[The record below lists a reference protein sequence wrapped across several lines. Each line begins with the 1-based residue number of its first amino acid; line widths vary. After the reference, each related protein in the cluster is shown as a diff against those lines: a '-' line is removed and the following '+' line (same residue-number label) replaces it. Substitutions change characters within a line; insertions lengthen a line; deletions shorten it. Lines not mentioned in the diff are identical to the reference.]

1 VGKKSRVK
9 QRSSTP
15 APADTTLAEVGP
27 RQPCPCG
34 SGRRY
39 KHCHGRSG
47 GAPAPYVART
57 FAGLADECDWAA
69 LREIVPSATAPL
81 RLRTGVVDGDRDR
94 DVTVCSLLPLA
105 LPALVRD
112 DGSVWL
118 GLQVQTNHG
127 DLSRDLAYALE
138 LALAA
143 EPGSQVSLDGPPPP
157 GPRLQDLL
165 DPAADLEVTVHD
177 GFDFWLAGDQS
188 VDGQAAAALEA
199 ANEAA
204 APTRRLTTV
213 QAAYWTRMSE
223 REYVRWVLP
232 HDEDRLLD
240 ALARLH
246 AVGSDRLG
254 DSGRLLGMFR
264 AHALLTPVWELASGT
279 GADGFDGHMASM
291 SQRLDAALADDSDL
305 SPQERSARNGLAN
318 RQLTI
323 R

>member
-1 VGKKSRVK
+1 MGKKSRVK
-9 QRSSTP
+9 QRSNTP
-15 APADTTLAEVGP
+15 SSADNTLAEVGP

-39 KHCHGRSG
+39 KHCHGRSA

-57 FAGLADECDWAA
+57 FAGLAGECDWVA
-69 LREIVPSATAPL
+69 LREFVPSATAPL
-81 RLRTGVVDGDRDR
+81 RLRTGVVDGDR

-118 GLQVQTNHG
+118 GLQVQANYG

-138 LALAA
+138 LALVA

-157 GPRLQDLL
+157 GLRLQDLL
-165 DPAADLEVTVHD
+165 DPAAGLEVTVHD
-177 GFDFWLAGDQS
+177 GFDFWLAGDAS
-188 VDGQAAAALEA
+188 ADGQAAAALEA

-213 QAAYWTRMSE
+213 EAAYWTRMSE

-246 AVGSDRLG
+246 AAGSDRLG

-264 AHALLTPVWELASGT
+264 AHALLTPVWELATGT
-279 GADGFDGHMASM
+279 GADGFDEHMASM
-291 SQRLDAALADDSDL
+291 SQRLDAALADEADL
-305 SPQERSARNGLAN
+305 SAQERSARNGLAN